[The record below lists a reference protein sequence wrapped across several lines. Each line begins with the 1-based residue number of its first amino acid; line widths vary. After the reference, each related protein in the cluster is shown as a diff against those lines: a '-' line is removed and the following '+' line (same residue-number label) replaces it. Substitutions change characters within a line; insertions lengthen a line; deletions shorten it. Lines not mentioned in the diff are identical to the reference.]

1 MPEGPGWL
9 GGLNHNLA
17 MSVRW
22 WMFVTWA
29 LVVGSAVAWA
39 LKLFVVA
46 PPLPARTP
54 VASSAALARG
64 DLTRLFGADAPPP
77 VAMAAP
83 EPAADARF
91 QLIGVVNPRSSQAAQ
106 EGLALI
112 AVDGKPAKAF
122 RVGSRVDGDNVL
134 QSVAARGATLG
145 PRGGAALVA
154 LRINPPEAATT
165 GTLPAAGLPAG
176 VPTGLQRRGA
186 QPGASTFGQGP
197 PLPQPQ
203 MPQLMQQQNLPA
215 GVPRPPAP
223 VPAGDSNSRNEAP
236 TQ

>member
-1 MPEGPGWL
+1 
-9 GGLNHNLA
+9 
-17 MSVRW
+17 
-22 WMFVTWA
+22 MFVTWA

-39 LKLFVVA
+39 LKLFVAA
-46 PPLPARTP
+46 PPLPVRTP

-91 QLIGVVNPRSSQAAQ
+91 QLIGVVSPRSSQAAQ

-154 LRINPPEAATT
+154 LRINAPETAAT
-165 GTLPAAGLPAG
+165 GTLPPAGVSPGMPAG
-176 VPTGLQRRGA
+176 VPAGLQRRGA

-197 PLPQPQ
+197 PVQAPPMPQ
-203 MPQLMQQQNLPA
+203 MMQPQNLPA

-223 VPAGDSNSRNEAP
+223 IAAGDSNIRNEAP